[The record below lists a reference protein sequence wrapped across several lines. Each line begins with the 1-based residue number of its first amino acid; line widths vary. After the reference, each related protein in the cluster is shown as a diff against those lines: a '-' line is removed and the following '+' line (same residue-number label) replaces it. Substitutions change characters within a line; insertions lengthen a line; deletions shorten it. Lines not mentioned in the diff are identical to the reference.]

1 MGGDYNL
8 AVVAVFEEKRRADYE
23 AFLLSECLR
32 LSIVERN
39 LRDTIADL
47 AARLTKLQSHK

>member
-1 MGGDYNL
+1 MGSYTNIS
-8 AVVAVFEEKRRADYE
+8 VVAEYEWKRRE
-23 AFLLSECLR
+23 EFLLSECLR